1 MADEDTIKSIS
12 LAAILGM
19 SPPPIQKI
27 LVEKIMVSCDIKLD
41 KNMLELHEEYWSQ
54 AIKNYNSNYL
64 HK

>member
-1 MADEDTIKSIS
+1 MSAEKSIS

-19 SPPPIQKI
+19 SAPPIQKI
-27 LVEKIMVSCDIKLD
+27 LVEKIMTICDIKLD
-41 KNMLELHEEYWSQ
+41 AKMLELHEEYWSQ